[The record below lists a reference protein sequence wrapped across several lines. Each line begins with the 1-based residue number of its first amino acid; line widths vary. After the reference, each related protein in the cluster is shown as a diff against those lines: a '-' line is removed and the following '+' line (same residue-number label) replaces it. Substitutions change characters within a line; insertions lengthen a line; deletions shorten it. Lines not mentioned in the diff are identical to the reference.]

1 MKNSSIKN
9 FLLKSE
15 YLDLSYT
22 VFIGE
27 TYYHKILLSFMQ
39 KNSSSLTVFV
49 TILISEEVLN
59 RI

>member
-1 MKNSSIKN
+1 MKNSSIQN

-22 VFIGE
+22 MFVRE
-27 TYYHKILLSFMQ
+27 TYLLPQDFALIYA

-49 TILISEEVLN
+49 TIPISEEVLT
-59 RI
+59 